1 MLQRSDS
8 LTIAA
13 FFTNL
18 IRLLGVP
25 ESDDFLSFEA
35 GHVITNELGLMEHSL
50 QFLRGPYSLGLGPPK
65 PFTHNST

>member
-1 MLQRSDS
+1 MLQCGDF
-8 LTIAA
+8 LTILA
-13 FFTNL
+13 FFTDL

-25 ESDDFLSFEA
+25 ENDDFLSFEA